1 MFSTLDLDIRP
12 GSGIGMFE
20 LGSSLWSV
28 ISTLRAHQ
36 HLFPQVQVKFDTENA
51 STTPIILHLR
61 PHFDLL
67 FSAYHQRLRMICL
80 RKLRDPHPP
89 ISLRYKDTIICR
101 GEEPLAKITISRTFG
116 PTYPGD
122 ELRYPGVWFSFDD
135 DAIGEGLRGSSPH
148 ATTDN
153 RTKEVKRIIVTQKDA
168 QDGGSDPLDEVALC
182 PVMHGDISRAIVKV
196 NNGVVLHFYGPSG
209 PSTSS
214 LHIRLGETTAQ
225 DLNIDLGTAPKVYY
239 KEDERMA
246 IHSPNPQLEDENQ
259 STDYFYNYFS
269 HGIDFLISGQTH
281 LVRKIILHT
290 NVPGSPLFQQY
301 NRCPWEIEG
310 KPEDDEDDSPPRM
323 RFTDKFEA
331 ISHFL
336 SPKDHHPPPSMV
348 HDRTEYED
356 NITLPSPTSRL
367 YSYDGVIL
375 EANEAS
381 QVVAVMLS

>member
-1 MFSTLDLDIRP
+1 LIMLPTLDLDIRP

-28 ISTLRAHQ
+28 ISTLRTLQ
-36 HLFPQVQVKFDTENA
+36 HLYPQVEIKFDQENA
-51 STTPIILHLR
+51 STSPIILHLR
-61 PHFDLL
+61 PYFDLL
-67 FSAYHQRLRMICL
+67 FSAYHQRLHTISL
-80 RKLRDPHPP
+80 RKPRDSHPP
-89 ISLRYKDTIICR
+89 MVLRYKDSVICS
-101 GEEPLAKITISRTFG
+101 GDQPLLKIQISRTFG

-135 DAIGEGLRGSSPH
+135 DAISEGLKGASSH
-148 ATTDN
+148 AISDN
-153 RTKEVKRIIVTQKDA
+153 RSKEVKRIIVTQKDA
-168 QDGGSDPLDEVALC
+168 QDGGCDPLDEVTPC
-182 PVMHGDISRAIVKV
+182 PVMYGDISRAIVKV

-209 PSTSS
+209 PSTLS

-225 DLNIDLGTAPKVYY
+225 DLNIDLGTPSRIYY
-239 KEDERMA
+239 KDDERMA
-246 IHSPNPQLEDENQ
+246 IHSPSAHVEDESS

-281 LVRKIILHT
+281 LVRKIILHS

-301 NRCPWEIEG
+301 KRCPWEIEG
-310 KPEDDEDDSPPRM
+310 KPEDDEDDSPPKM

-336 SPKDHHPPPSMV
+336 SPRDPPPSMV

-356 NITLPSPTSRL
+356 NITLQSATSRL
-367 YSYDGVIL
+367 YGYDGVIL
-375 EANEAS
+375 EVNEAS
-381 QVVAVMLS
+381 QVVAVMLF

>member
-28 ISTLRAHQ
+28 ISTLRTLQ
-36 HLFPQVQVKFDTENA
+36 HLFPQVEVKFDLENA
-51 STTPIILHLR
+51 STTPVILHLR
-61 PHFDLL
+61 PYFDLL
-67 FSAYHQRLRMICL
+67 FSAYHQRLHTICL
-80 RKLRDPHPP
+80 RKPRDPHPQ
-89 ISLRYKDTIICR
+89 IALRYKDSIICH
-101 GEEPLAKITISRTFG
+101 GEEPLVKIKISRTFG

-135 DAIGEGLRGSSPH
+135 DSISEGLKGSSSH
-148 ATTDN
+148 AIADN
-153 RTKEVKRIIVTQKDA
+153 RSKEVKRIIVTQKDA
-168 QDGGSDPLDEVALC
+168 QDVGRDPLDEVNLC
-182 PVMHGDISRAIVKV
+182 PVMYGDISRAIVKV

-209 PSTSS
+209 LSTSS
-214 LHIRLGETTAQ
+214 LHVRLGETTAQ
-225 DLNIDLGTAPKVYY
+225 DLNIDLGTPSRIYY
-239 KEDERMA
+239 KDDERMA
-246 IHSPNPQLEDENQ
+246 IHSPNPQLEDESQ

-281 LVRKIILHT
+281 LVRKIILHS

-301 NRCPWEIEG
+301 KRCPWELEG

-336 SPKDHHPPPSMV
+336 SPRDPPPSMV

-356 NITLPSPTSRL
+356 NITLPSATSRL
-367 YSYDGVIL
+367 YGYDGVIL
-375 EANEAS
+375 EVNEAS
-381 QVVAVMLS
+381 QVVAVMLF